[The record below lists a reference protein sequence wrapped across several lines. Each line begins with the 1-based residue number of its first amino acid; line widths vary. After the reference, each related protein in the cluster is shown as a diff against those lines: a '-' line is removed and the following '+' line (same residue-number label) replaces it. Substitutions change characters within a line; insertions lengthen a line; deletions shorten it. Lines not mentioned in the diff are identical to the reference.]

1 MTSSLLL
8 REIRTRLAEVP
19 DADAAEAA
27 ARRGAG
33 LLADDVVLARWRE
46 ELDAELIGAG
56 PLESLLAD
64 PQVSDVLVNGPDE
77 VWVDR
82 GHGLRRVD
90 VHFAGEDAVR
100 LLACRLAMRL
110 GRRLDDAAPWV
121 DAALPDGTRL
131 HAVLPPLVASTTIS
145 LRVLARRRLEL
156 TALVA
161 CGTVPPAAETILRAA
176 VTERRTCLVSG
187 STGCGKTTLLG
198 ALIDLVPADQR
209 VLVIEDAAE
218 IVTRHPHVVRLVA
231 RPPNVEGA
239 GAVGLAELVRQS
251 LRMRPDR
258 VVVGE
263 FRGAEIAELLAAL
276 NTGHTGGAATVHA
289 NTITDIPARLEALCA
304 LAGLDARATAIQ
316 AAAAI
321 DLVVHLERAPGGP
334 RRVACIA
341 RLSRRGESLEL
352 SELWSCRPGVPP

>member
-1 MTSSLLL
+1 M
-8 REIRTRLAEVP
+8 
-19 DADAAEAA
+19 
-27 ARRGAG
+27 
-33 LLADDVVLARWRE
+33 
-46 ELDAELIGAG
+46 
-56 PLESLLAD
+56 
-64 PQVSDVLVNGPDE
+64 
-77 VWVDR
+77 
-82 GHGLRRVD
+82 
-90 VHFAGEDAVR
+90 
-100 LLACRLAMRL
+100 
-110 GRRLDDAAPWV
+110 
-121 DAALPDGTRL
+121 
-131 HAVLPPLVASTTIS
+131 
-145 LRVLARRRLEL
+145 
-156 TALVA
+156 
-161 CGTVPPAAETILRAA
+161 PPAAETILRAA
-176 VTERRTCLVSG
+176 VAERLTCLVSG

-198 ALIDLVPADQR
+198 AMIDLVPADQR
-209 VLVIEDAAE
+209 ILVIEDAAE

-321 DLVVHLERAPGGP
+321 DLVVHLERAPGG
-334 RRVACIA
+334 RRQVACIA
-341 RLSRRGESLEL
+341 RLSRRGESLAL
-352 SELWSCRPGVPP
+352 

>member
-1 MTSSLLL
+1 M
-8 REIRTRLAEVP
+8 RPR
-19 DADAAEAA
+19 AA

-64 PQVSDVLVNGPDE
+64 PQVSDVLVNGPMRCGSTAATDCAE
-77 VWVDR
+77 STCTSPAR
-82 GHGLRRVD
+82 S
-90 VHFAGEDAVR
+90 AVR

-110 GRRLDDAAPWV
+110 GRRLDDAVPWV
-121 DAALPDGTRL
+121 DAGSQTARGCTPYCRATGRVHDYLAARPG
-131 HAVLPPLVASTTIS
+131 ASASRTDRAG
-145 LRVLARRRLEL
+145 RVRNRACRGRDDPARGGR
-156 TALVA
+156 
-161 CGTVPPAAETILRAA
+161 RAA
-176 VTERRTCLVSG
+176 HLPRLGKYRMWQRPRCSARS
-187 STGCGKTTLLG
+187 STWCQLTS
-198 ALIDLVPADQR
+198 ASSSSQ
-209 VLVIEDAAE
+209 DAAE

-289 NTITDIPARLEALCA
+289 NTITDIPARLRRCA
-304 LAGLDARATAIQ
+304 LWPASTRGRRRSRLPRPSTSS
-316 AAAAI
+316 
-321 DLVVHLERAPGGP
+321 VHLERAPGG
-334 RRVACIA
+334 RRQVASASPGCHDGA
-341 RLSRRGESLEL
+341 RA
-352 SELWSCRPGVPP
+352 